1 MSEQQQSETT
11 ARESK
16 RAQFAE
22 PSGSGSKPIIAIVV
36 VGLVVVAAA
45 VYFALGQ
52 KGDGTI
58 VVTEAAPPAGSTQ
71 PPPGEF
77 RMSVNDVRGP
87 KAKFYDFTLANSQKI
102 RFFVVK
108 TSEGDYRAALDACEV
123 CAHAKQGYEQQAD
136 DMVCRNCGKRFAT
149 ALIGKIQGGCHPIA
163 LNMKTDGNE
172 FVINKSELEAG
183 AKYF

>member
-22 PSGSGSKPIIAIVV
+22 PGRSGSKPIIAIVV
-36 VGLVVVAAA
+36 VGLAVLAGAA
-45 VYFALGQ
+45 YFALGQ
-52 KGDGTI
+52 KEDRPTT
-58 VVTEAAPPAGSTQ
+58 VTEAPRPAGSTE
-71 PPPGEF
+71 PVGEF
-77 RMSVNDVRGP
+77 RLSVNDVRGP
-87 KAKFYDFTLANSQKI
+87 KAKFYDFALANSQKI

-123 CAHAKQGYEQQAD
+123 CAHAKQGYEQQGD

-149 ALIGKIQGGCHPIA
+149 ALIGKIHGGCHPIA
-163 LNMKTDGNE
+163 LSMKTDGNE